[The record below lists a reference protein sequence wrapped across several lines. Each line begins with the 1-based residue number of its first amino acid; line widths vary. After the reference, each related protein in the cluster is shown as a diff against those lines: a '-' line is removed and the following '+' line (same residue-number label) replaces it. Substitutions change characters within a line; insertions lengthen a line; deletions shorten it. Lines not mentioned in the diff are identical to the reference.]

1 MLNANFQIPIAKCQM
16 KNAKCQMKNAK
27 WKMQNSKCKM
37 KNAMS
42 PHQMRD
48 ISQAVGM
55 LADLPIAPGPNV
67 IKLFTVVIYKYSW

>member
-1 MLNANFQIPIAKCQM
+1 
-16 KNAKCQMKNAK
+16 
-27 WKMQNSKCKM
+27 MQN
-37 KNAMS
+37 AML

-55 LADLPIAPGPNV
+55 LADLPIAPGSNV